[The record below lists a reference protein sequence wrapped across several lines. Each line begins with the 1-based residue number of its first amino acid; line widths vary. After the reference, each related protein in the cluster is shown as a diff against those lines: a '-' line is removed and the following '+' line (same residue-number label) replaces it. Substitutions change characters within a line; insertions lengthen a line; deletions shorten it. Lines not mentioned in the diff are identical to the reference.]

1 MPEKIQLTRKELYEQ
16 VWSEPM
22 IKLSK
27 RYGLSDVGLR
37 KRCKKLNIPVP
48 ALGYWRKKEVGK
60 AEPPPPLPPFDG
72 DETIEFHVK
81 VEKAER
87 QPLDAEHYTEAEA
100 KIAFESDENNRI
112 CVPSTLRSPHPYVA
126 KTKEAFEGAEPSR
139 YSRDKGLLNAHGE
152 KLDISVSRN
161 SLQRALR
168 IMNSLIKALEARGF
182 KVLIVAEKKNEYY
195 TAYKTCGFVL
205 GQTIEF
211 GLKEFL
217 KQTKR
222 ELTPTERKEKPWA
235 DKFEYEYNPSG
246 RLSLEI
252 KNWSAPRKNWSDAK
266 IKKVEDCLNDFIVAL
281 IKTSIELRT
290 REVQRKQEEHSRLEW
305 ERLRAEREQ
314 LRREEEARL
323 QNLIDNASNWQKC
336 KQIREYIQVI
346 KEDAIRKNGGIEPG
360 SKLEKWLTWANQ
372 QADRFDP
379 LVESTSSICGKKE

>member
-1 MPEKIQLTRKELYEQ
+1 MSNNMIRLTRKELYEQ

-37 KRCKKLNIPVP
+37 KRCKKLDIPAP
-48 ALGYWRKKEVGK
+48 TLGYWRKKEVGK

-72 DETIEFHVK
+72 EEAIEFHVK

-100 KIAFESDENNRI
+100 KIAYEREDNNRI
-112 CVPSTLRSPHPYVA
+112 CVPSTLRSPHPYVV

-139 YSRDKGLLNAHGE
+139 YSRDKGLLSAHGE

-168 IMNSLIKALEARGF
+168 IMNALIKALEARGF
-182 KVLIVAEKKNEYY
+182 KVSIVTEKKNAYY
-195 TAYKTCGFVL
+195 WSYKTCVSVL

-211 GLKEFL
+211 GLKEVL

-222 ELTPTERKEKPWA
+222 ELTPAERKERPWA
-235 DKFEYEYNPSG
+235 DRFEYEYNPSG

-252 KNWSAPRKNWSDAK
+252 KNWSAPRKNWSDGK
-266 IKKVEDCLNDFIVAL
+266 IKRVEDCLNDFIVAL
-281 IKTSIELRT
+281 IKTSVELRT
-290 REVQRKQEEHSRLEW
+290 REVQRKQDERNRMEW
-305 ERLRAEREQ
+305 ERLREERDR

-336 KQIREYIQVI
+336 KQIREYIQAV

-360 SKLEKWLTWANQ
+360 SELDRWLTWASQ
-372 QADRFDP
+372 QADCFDP
-379 LVESTSSICGKKE
+379 LVESPLSTYKE

>member
-1 MPEKIQLTRKELYEQ
+1 MSDKVRLTRKDLYEQ
-16 VWSEPM
+16 AWSEPM

-27 RYGLSDVGLR
+27 KYGLSDVGLR

-100 KIAFESDENNRI
+100 KIAFEREDNNRI
-112 CVPSTLRSPHPYVA
+112 HVPSTLRSPHPYIT
-126 KTKEAFEGAEPSR
+126 KTKEVFENAEPSS
-139 YSRDKGLLNAHGE
+139 YSRDKGLLSAHGE

-168 IMNSLIKALEARGF
+168 IMNALINALEARGF

-195 TAYKTCGFVL
+195 TSYKTCVSVL
-205 GQTIEF
+205 EQTIEF

-217 KQTKR
+217 TQTKR
-222 ELTPTERKEKPWA
+222 ELTPAERKERPWA
-235 DKFEYEYNPSG
+235 NKFEYEYNPSG

-266 IKKVEDCLNDFIVAL
+266 IKRVEDCLNDFIIAL
-281 IKTSIELRT
+281 IKTSVLLRT
-290 REVQRKQEEHSRLEW
+290 REVQRKQEECSRLEW
-305 ERLRAEREQ
+305 ERLRAERDR

-323 QNLIDNASNWQKC
+323 QNLINNASNWQKC
-336 KQIREYIQVI
+336 KQIREYIQAV

-360 SKLEKWLTWANQ
+360 SELDRWLSWANQ

-379 LVESTSSICGKKE
+379 LVESPSSISNKE

>member
-1 MPEKIQLTRKELYEQ
+1 MPEKIQLTRKDLYEQ

-60 AEPPPPLPPFDG
+60 AGPPPPLPSFDG
-72 DETIEFHVK
+72 DEAIEFHIK
-81 VEKAER
+81 IEKAMP
-87 QPLDAEHYTEAEA
+87 QPVDAEHYTEAEVR
-100 KIAFESDENNRI
+100 IAYEREGKNRI
-112 CVPSTLRSPHPYVA
+112 HVPSTLRSPHPYVTQ
-126 KTKEAFEGAEPSR
+126 TKEAFEGAEPSR
-139 YSRDKGLLNAHGE
+139 YSRDKGLLSAHGE

-168 IMNSLIKALEARGF
+168 IMNALIKELEARGF
-182 KVLIVAEKKNEYY
+182 KVSIVMEKKNEYY
-195 TAYKTCGFVL
+195 SSYKTCVSVL

-222 ELTPTERKEKPWA
+222 ELTPAERKERPWA
-235 DKFEYEYNPSG
+235 DRFECEYNPSG

-252 KNWSAPRKNWSDAK
+252 NTWEATRKNWSDAK
-266 IKKVEDCLNDFIVAL
+266 IKRVEDCLNDFIVVL
-281 IKTSIELRT
+281 IQTSVELRT
-290 REVQRKQEEHSRLEW
+290 REVQRRQAECNRLEW
-305 ERLRAEREQ
+305 ERLREERDRR
-314 LRREEEARL
+314 RREEEARL
-323 QNLIDNASNWQKC
+323 KNLIDNASNWQKS
-336 KQIREYIQVI
+336 KQLREYIHAVR
-346 KEDAIRKNGGIEPG
+346 EEAIQKNGGIEPG
-360 SKLEKWLTWANQ
+360 SELDSWLTWANQ

-379 LVESTSSICGKKE
+379 LVENPPSILDKG

>member
-1 MPEKIQLTRKELYEQ
+1 MPDKIRITRKDLYEE

-37 KRCKKLNIPVP
+37 KRCKKLDIPVP

-60 AEPPPPLPPFDG
+60 AEPSPPLPSFDR

-87 QPLDAEHYTEAEA
+87 QPLDAEHYTQAEA
-100 KIAFESDENNRI
+100 KIAFEREDNNRI
-112 CVPSTLRSPHPYVA
+112 HVPSTLRSPHPYVT
-126 KTKEAFEGAEPSR
+126 KTKEVFENTEPSS
-139 YSRDKGLLNAHGE
+139 YSRDKGLLSAHGE

-168 IMNSLIKALEARGF
+168 IMNTLIKALEARGF

-195 TAYKTCGFVL
+195 TAYKTCVFVL

-222 ELTPTERKEKPWA
+222 ELTPAEKKERPWA
-235 DKFEYEYNPSG
+235 DKFEYDYNPSG

-252 KNWSAPRKNWSDAK
+252 KNWEAPRKNWSDAK
-266 IKKVEDCLNDFIVAL
+266 IKRVEECLNDFIVAL
-281 IKTSIELRT
+281 IKTSVELRT
-290 REVQRKQEEHSRLEW
+290 REVQRKQEERSRLEW
-305 ERLRAEREQ
+305 ERQREERDRR
-314 LRREEEARL
+314 RREEETQI
-323 QNLIDNASNWQKC
+323 QNLIVNAANWQKS
-336 KQIREYIQVI
+336 KQLREYIQAV
-346 KEDAIRKNGGIEPG
+346 KDDAIRNNGSIEPG
-360 SKLEKWLTWANQ
+360 SELDKWLTWANQ

-379 LVESTSSICGKKE
+379 LLERRPSIPDKDA

>member
-37 KRCKKLNIPVP
+37 KRCKKFNIPVP
-48 ALGYWRKKEVGK
+48 ALGYWRKKEVGR
-60 AEPPPPLPPFDG
+60 AEPPPPLPSFSG
-72 DETIEFHVK
+72 EESIEFHIK
-81 VEKAER
+81 VQKAES
-87 QPLDAEHYTEAEA
+87 PPVDAEHYTEAEA
-100 KIAFESDENNRI
+100 KIAYEREDNNRI

-139 YSRDKGLLNAHGE
+139 YSRDKGLLSAHRE

-168 IMNSLIKALEARGF
+168 IMNALIKALEARGF
-182 KVLIVAEKKNEYY
+182 KVSIVTEKKNEYY
-195 TAYKTCGFVL
+195 SSYKTCVSVL
-205 GQTIEF
+205 EQTIEF

-222 ELTPTERKEKPWA
+222 ELTPADRKERPWA
-235 DKFEYEYNPSG
+235 DRFEYEYNPSG

-266 IKKVEDCLNDFIVAL
+266 IKRVEDCLNDFIIAL
-281 IKTSIELRT
+281 IKTSVQLRT
-290 REVQRKQEEHSRLEW
+290 REVQRKQEACNRLEW
-305 ERLRAEREQ
+305 ERLREERDRR
-314 LRREEEARL
+314 RREEEARL
-323 QNLIDNASNWQKC
+323 QNLIDNASNWQKS
-336 KQIREYIQVI
+336 KQLREYIQGV
-346 KEDAIRKNGGIEPG
+346 KEDAVRKNGGIEPG
-360 SKLEKWLTWANQ
+360 SELDKWLTWANQ
-372 QADRFDP
+372 QADRLDP
-379 LVESTSSICGKKE
+379 LVESPPSILDKG